1 MLTLAKCSYLS
12 RRIFPGTVSG
22 GFGTELENCCHGM
35 DNFDDAILSVLQ
47 GKSYFSVILVR

>member
-1 MLTLAKCSYLS
+1 MLTLAKLSYLS

-35 DNFDDAILSVLQ
+35 DKFDDAILSVLQ
-47 GKSYFSVILVR
+47 GKSYFLVILVR